1 MQNNFAKHS
10 LLIKIIFLTVL
21 ILPWC
26 FSEVFAQQKQ
36 REDELK
42 KERTIRGNRFKIF
55 NNYVNFGAGLGRAIE
70 DSKAW
75 SPFAIEYNFHIKRS
89 YFMFGYQR
97 TDISGLLN
105 KPKRNKMN
113 DLHLCYGF
121 RKETKVLNIAY
132 YGGVSRAWGV
142 MNDTLSF
149 KSYGVYAEAQFVR
162 KLFYDVGAGISIF
175 GHYNN
180 YFPLFGLRID
190 IFLSGAY
197 QGKMNAD
204 SE

>member
-1 MQNNFAKHS
+1 MIAKHLKNNCRLRS
-10 LLIKIIFLTVL
+10 IGLICLLILFGLGDVN
-21 ILPWC
+21 
-26 FSEVFAQQKQ
+26 AQEKQ

-42 KERTIRGNRFKIF
+42 KERTIRGNRFKVF
-55 NNYVNFGAGLGRAIE
+55 NNYVNFGTGFGRGIE
-70 DSKAW
+70 NNKSWNPTAV
-75 SPFAIEYNFHIKRS
+75 EYNFHIKRS

-97 TDISGLLN
+97 TDLSGFIN
-105 KPKRNKMN
+105 KPRRNRMN

-132 YGGVSRAWGV
+132 YGGISRPWGI

-149 KSYGVYAEAQFVR
+149 KTYGVYAEAQFIR

-175 GHYNN
+175 GHYNQ
-180 YFPLFGLRID
+180 YMSLFGIRID

>member
-1 MQNNFAKHS
+1 MITKHLKNENLRKS
-10 LLIKIIFLTVL
+10 ISVCFLLLLFGLSKV
-21 ILPWC
+21 
-26 FSEVFAQQKQ
+26 VAQEKQ
-36 REDELK
+36 RQDDLK
-42 KERTIRGNRFKIF
+42 KERTIRGNRFKVF
-55 NNYVNFGAGLGRAIE
+55 NNYVNFGTGLGRAIE
-70 DSKAW
+70 SSKGWNPTAV
-75 SPFAIEYNFHIKRS
+75 EYNFHIKRS

-97 TDISGLLN
+97 TDISGFLN
-105 KPKRNKMN
+105 KPKRNRMN

-121 RKETKVLNIAY
+121 RKESKVLNVAY
-132 YGGVSRAWGV
+132 YGGISRPWGI
-142 MNDTLSF
+142 MNDTLAF
-149 KSYGVYAEAQFVR
+149 KTIGIYAEAQFVR

-180 YFPLFGLRID
+180 FFPLFGVRID

>member
-1 MQNNFAKHS
+1 MQTNKANLS
-10 LLIKIIFLTVL
+10 LLIKIICLNVL

-26 FSEVFAQQKQ
+26 FNAVFAQQKQ

-75 SPFAIEYNFHIKRS
+75 SPSAIEYNFHIKRS

-142 MNDTLSF
+142 MSDSLSF

>member
-1 MQNNFAKHS
+1 MTNSNRIFIPIIRILVIALSAILIDHS
-10 LLIKIIFLTVL
+10 D
-21 ILPWC
+21 
-26 FSEVFAQQKQ
+26 VFAQLKQ

-55 NNYVNFGAGLGRAIE
+55 NNYLNFGTGLGRAIE
-70 DSKAW
+70 QSTIW
-75 SPFAIEYNFHIKRS
+75 HPTAIEYNFHIKRS
-89 YFMFGYQR
+89 YFLIGYQR
-97 TDISGLLN
+97 TDVSGILN
-105 KPKRNKMN
+105 KPKRNRMN

-121 RKETKVLNIAY
+121 RKETKALNIAY
-132 YGGVSRAWGV
+132 YGGISRPWGV
-142 MNDTLSF
+142 MNDSLAFQT
-149 KSYGVYAEAQFVR
+149 YGIYAEAQFIR

-180 YFPLFGLRID
+180 YFPLFGIRID

>member
-1 MQNNFAKHS
+1 MINQSLQNKLYLRF
-10 LLIKIIFLTVL
+10 LFLTIMLLQLSVQK
-21 ILPWC
+21 
-26 FSEVFAQQKQ
+26 VDAQQKQ

-55 NNYVNFGAGLGRAIE
+55 NNYVNFGAGVGRNIE
-70 DSKAW
+70 NNKLWNPGAV
-75 SPFAIEYNFHIKRS
+75 EYNFHIKRA

-97 TDISGLLN
+97 TDLSGFLN
-105 KPKRNKMN
+105 RPRPMRMN
-113 DLHLCYGF
+113 DIHLCYGI

-149 KSYGVYAEAQFVR
+149 RSYGIYAEAQFVR

-180 YFPLFGLRID
+180 FFPLFGVRID

>member
-1 MQNNFAKHS
+1 MITLCLM
-10 LLIKIIFLTVL
+10 LLHVAT
-21 ILPWC
+21 
-26 FSEVFAQQKQ
+26 SEVYGQMKQ

-42 KERTIRGNRFKIF
+42 KERTIRGNRFKVF
-55 NNYVNFGAGLGRAIE
+55 NNYVNFGTGLGRGIE
-70 DSKAW
+70 SSRGWNPTAM
-75 SPFAIEYNFHIKRS
+75 EYNFHIKRS

-97 TDISGLLN
+97 TDLSGFIN
-105 KPKRNKMN
+105 KPRKNRMN

-121 RKETKVLNIAY
+121 RRETKVLNIAY
-132 YGGVSRAWGV
+132 YGGIARPWGII
-142 MNDTLSF
+142 NDTLSF
-149 KSYGVYAEAQFVR
+149 RTYGVYAEAQFVR

-175 GHYNN
+175 GHYNQ
-180 YFPLFGLRID
+180 YMSLFGIRID

>member
-1 MQNNFAKHS
+1 
-10 LLIKIIFLTVL
+10 LIKIFSKNIFFDKQFVIVALL
-21 ILPWC
+21 LFCC
-26 FSEVFAQQKQ
+26 FKNSIAQQKQ

-42 KERTIRGNRFKIF
+42 KERTIRGNRFKVF
-55 NNYVNFGAGLGRAIE
+55 NNYVNFGTGLGRGIE
-70 DSKAW
+70 NNKSW
-75 SPFAIEYNFHIKRS
+75 SPTAVEYNFHIKRS
-89 YFMFGYQR
+89 YFLIGYQR
-97 TDISGLLN
+97 TDLSGFIN
-105 KPKRNKMN
+105 KPRRNRMN

-121 RKETKVLNIAY
+121 RRETKVLNIAY
-132 YGGVSRAWGV
+132 YGGVSRPWGV

-149 KSYGVYAEAQFVR
+149 KTYGVYAEAQFVR

-175 GHYNN
+175 GHYNQ
-180 YFPLFGLRID
+180 YMTLFGLRID

>member
-1 MQNNFAKHS
+1 MIYASFKKCLFLKS
-10 LLIKIIFLTVL
+10 VVLFSFLIFTGAND
-21 ILPWC
+21 
-26 FSEVFAQQKQ
+26 VFGQLKQ

-55 NNYVNFGAGLGRAIE
+55 NNYVNFGIGAGRAIE

-75 SPFAIEYNFHIKRS
+75 YPTALEYNFHIKRS
-89 YFMFGYQR
+89 YFMIGYQR
-97 TDISGLLN
+97 TDVSGLLN
-105 KPKRNKMN
+105 QPKRNRMN
-113 DLHLCYGF
+113 DFHFCYGF
-121 RKETKVLNIAY
+121 RRETKVLNIAY
-132 YGGVSRAWGV
+132 YGGISRPWGV
-142 MNDTLSF
+142 VNDTLGFST
-149 KSYGVYAEAQFVR
+149 YGVYAEAQLIR

-180 YFPLFGLRID
+180 YFPLFGIRID

>member
-1 MQNNFAKHS
+1 MTTKHLKNEPLLKS
-10 LLIKIIFLTVL
+10 IFVCFLLLIFGLSKV
-21 ILPWC
+21 
-26 FSEVFAQQKQ
+26 VAQEKQ
-36 REDELK
+36 RQDDLK
-42 KERTIRGNRFKIF
+42 KERTIRGNRFKVF
-55 NNYVNFGAGLGRAIE
+55 NNYVNFGTGLGRAIE
-70 DSKAW
+70 SSKGWNPTAV
-75 SPFAIEYNFHIKRS
+75 EYNFHIKRS

-97 TDISGLLN
+97 TDLSGFLN
-105 KPKRNKMN
+105 KPKRNRMN

-121 RKETKVLNIAY
+121 RKESKVLNVAY
-132 YGGVSRAWGV
+132 YGGISRPWGI

-149 KSYGVYAEAQFVR
+149 KTIGIYAEAQFVR

-180 YFPLFGLRID
+180 FFPLFGVRID

>member
-1 MQNNFAKHS
+1 
-10 LLIKIIFLTVL
+10 L
-21 ILPWC
+21 ILKQVKNS
-26 FSEVFAQQKQ
+26 FLLRSLAVFFVLMQLGWGNIYAQEKQ
-36 REDELK
+36 RADELK
-42 KERTIRGNRFKIF
+42 KERTIRGNRFKVF
-55 NNYVNFGAGLGRAIE
+55 NNYVNFGTGFGRGIE
-70 DSKAW
+70 NNKSWNPTAV
-75 SPFAIEYNFHIKRS
+75 EYNFHIKRS

-97 TDISGLLN
+97 TDLSGFIN
-105 KPKRNKMN
+105 KPRRNRMN

-132 YGGVSRAWGV
+132 YGGISRPWGI

-149 KSYGVYAEAQFVR
+149 KTYGVYAEAQFIR

-175 GHYNN
+175 GHYNQ
-180 YFPLFGLRID
+180 YMSLFGIRID

>member
-1 MQNNFAKHS
+1 MKSNCILNLFFRTLFIAFVAILIDHS
-10 LLIKIIFLTVL
+10 
-21 ILPWC
+21 
-26 FSEVFAQQKQ
+26 SVFAQLKQ

-55 NNYVNFGAGLGRAIE
+55 NNYLNFGTGIGRAIQE
-70 DSKAW
+70 SKGW
-75 SPFAIEYNFHIKRS
+75 NPTAIEYNFHIKRS
-89 YFMFGYQR
+89 YFLLGYQR
-97 TDISGLLN
+97 TDLSGILN
-105 KPKRNKMN
+105 NPKKNRMN
-113 DLHLCYGF
+113 DLHFCYGF
-121 RKETKVLNIAY
+121 RKETKALNIAY
-132 YGGVSRAWGV
+132 YGGVSRPWGI
-142 MNDTLSF
+142 MNDTLGF
-149 KSYGVYAEAQFVR
+149 KTYGIYAEAQFIR

-180 YFPLFGLRID
+180 YFPLFGIRID